1 MKNIGID
8 LGSRYVKKVK
18 ADGEKIEFE
27 RFDTVSFYKQFIKRD
42 GDNTYIDVDKLGI
55 DKDYT
60 ITATGYGRNLMSFS
74 NAEIISEIKAHF
86 RGALRQT
93 GDTDF
98 ILIDIGGQ
106 DSKVILGKEGYIED
120 FIMNDKCAAS
130 TGRFAGGD
138 RQRELYGICR
148 NGSGYFGPNLARSGI
163 ECLAASGF

>member
-8 LGSRYVKKVK
+8 LGSRYVKMVK

-74 NAEIISEIKAHF
+74 NAEIISEIKGFRHLHF
-86 RGALRQT
+86 
-93 GDTDF
+93 
-98 ILIDIGGQ
+98 GG
-106 DSKVILGKEGYIED
+106 ERTY
-120 FIMNDKCAAS
+120 
-130 TGRFAGGD
+130 D
-138 RQRELYGICR
+138 RQKHHNHGNAVQYGFASEIVFR
-148 NGSGYFGPNLARSGI
+148 NGVSGDDLRSH
-163 ECLAASGF
+163 AKQRH